1 MRKKI
6 CSIIPTLFTLVL
18 ATILLFLYITPSKAY
33 AANCMG
39 YNTSLQ
45 GELPVTVTSVSG
57 GNVTLDIKWT
67 SATSNMQ
74 NQIGAFYIGYIDS
87 QGNVTTPHIDTPQD
101 NASNGGA
108 GEAQDQT
115 REFTVTTAGTYTV
128 YVGPAANDPA
138 HHLTIKPGDVCNF
151 SNGPTIT
158 ITTTGEGSKVCLEPD
173 ALCDVD
179 QDKNNPTDC
188 TKHCPNGT
196 FCGSPAVGLTQTYC
210 LSTNPQTGDRCDP
223 ANSGGKCPGNDGCF
237 QSNSDVTLYTCQQT
251 TFDLPSPSPQPCKP
265 VESGSSI
272 EYNCDTAVG
281 NILTSPKDFVQT
293 IMGLI
298 LSVVG
303 GVAILLIMLSGYRL
317 MVSQGN
323 PENIKSA
330 KEQLTAAII
339 GLLFIIFSL
348 VILQVIGVNI
358 LGLPG
363 FN

>member
-1 MRKKI
+1 
-6 CSIIPTLFTLVL
+6 
-18 ATILLFLYITPSKAY
+18 
-33 AANCMG
+33 
-39 YNTSLQ
+39 
-45 GELPVTVTSVSG
+45 
-57 GNVTLDIKWT
+57 
-67 SATSNMQ
+67 
-74 NQIGAFYIGYIDS
+74 
-87 QGNVTTPHIDTPQD
+87 
-101 NASNGGA
+101 
-108 GEAQDQT
+108 
-115 REFTVTTAGTYTV
+115 
-128 YVGPAANDPA
+128 
-138 HHLTIKPGDVCNF
+138 
-151 SNGPTIT
+151 
-158 ITTTGEGSKVCLEPD
+158 
-173 ALCDVD
+173 
-179 QDKNNPTDC
+179 
-188 TKHCPNGT
+188 
-196 FCGSPAVGLTQTYC
+196 
-210 LSTNPQTGDRCDP
+210 
-223 ANSGGKCPGNDGCF
+223 
-237 QSNSDVTLYTCQQT
+237 
-251 TFDLPSPSPQPCKP
+251 